1 MAAACPP
8 LKALLHIMA
17 GGNYQ
22 GKGIDHPEIRA
33 LFDRESMLASDW
45 YRERL
50 RVKQARDI
58 ALWHRHVAALA
69 AFRTSPAGV
78 FELSQRQALVDC
90 QLARVSSPSYL
101 EELRGT
107 IGADP
112 FHGQ

>member
-1 MAAACPP
+1 
-8 LKALLHIMA
+8 MA

-33 LFDRESMLASDW
+33 LFERETMLASDW

-50 RVKQARDI
+50 GVKQTRDI
-58 ALWHRHVAALA
+58 ALWQRHAAALA
-69 AFRTSPAGV
+69 AFRTSPANQG
-78 FELSQRQALVDC
+78 FASELAKRLALVDC

-107 IGADP
+107 IGADA
-112 FHGQ
+112 FRGQ